1 MTVTSDW
8 YTRFAAEA
16 RGESALYAEWAEGV
30 AVDAPVLDILER
42 LPRPKRQPPLIFAV
56 SRLLGAPVEGY
67 PVWREWV
74 LAHAD
79 ELVAEALQRTTQTNE
94 PRRAAALVPLLA
106 AIASHTAGTAAET
119 AAGTAAGADATPLAL
134 VEIGASA
141 GLCLY
146 PDRYS
151 YLFDGVRLDPANGPS
166 PVLIECTTLGEP
178 RVPMLHVPQT
188 KSTLQALPPIAWRAG
203 LDLTPLDVT
212 NADDMHW
219 LETLVWPEQHSRRE
233 RIREAITIA
242 RADPPHLVA
251 GDAVRDLAGLVAS
264 AAAAAPDATVVVI
277 TVGVLVYLSVA
288 ERAAFVAAV
297 GELDVRW
304 ISLEGPT
311 VLPGVAAQLPSRTV
325 DAPDPAPF
333 VLALDG
339 TPVAFCA
346 PYGHVLHWIDHHE
359 N

>member
-1 MTVTSDW
+1 VTVTSDW

>member
-1 MTVTSDW
+1 VTITSDW

-30 AVDAPVLDILER
+30 ARDATVLDILET

-67 PVWREWV
+67 PVWREWI
-74 LAHAD
+74 LEHAD
-79 ELVAEALQRTTQTNE
+79 QLVAEALQRTTQTNE
-94 PRRAAALVPLLA
+94 PRRAAPLVPLLA
-106 AIASHTAGTAAET
+106 RIAG
-119 AAGTAAGADATPLAL
+119 PIAL

-151 YLFDGVRLDPANGPS
+151 YLIDGVRLDPADGPS
-166 PVLIECTTLGEP
+166 PVLIECTTVGEP
-178 RVPMLHVPQT
+178 PPPMPT
-188 KSTLQALPPIAWRAG
+188 PTLQSLPPIVWRAG

-212 NADDMHW
+212 DTNDMHW
-219 LETLVWPEQHSRRE
+219 LETLVWPEQHDRRE
-233 RIREAITIA
+233 RIRQAITIA
-242 RADPPHLVA
+242 QADPPHLIK
-251 GDAVRDLAGLVAS
+251 GDAVRDLAALVAS
-264 AAAAAPDATVVVI
+264 AAAAVPDATVVVI
-277 TVGVLVYLSVA
+277 TAGVLVYLSVA
-288 ERAAFVAAV
+288 ERAAFVDAV

-311 VLPGVAAQLPSRTV
+311 VLPGVAAQLPTRSV
-325 DAPDPAPF
+325 DAKNDPPNSTPF

-339 TPVAFCA
+339 VPVAWCA
-346 PYGHVLHWIDHHE
+346 PHGHVLDWIAPRGLPEDSG
-359 N
+359 NQN